1 MYPGSCPLPETGTGS
16 LRLGPLFLESFH
28 VMVRPGLAW
37 SHVQPVLENN
47 FRRLSAF
54 SFQLSVVLLKAES

>member
-1 MYPGSCPLPETGTGS
+1 MYPGSYPLPEISSGS

-37 SHVQPVLENN
+37 SHVQPVLENI
-47 FRRLSAF
+47 S
-54 SFQLSVVLLKAES
+54 SCWLLAASY